1 MIVRALTG
9 LATLVLGVWLTG
21 CGGASSTPA
30 ASATIDSKTPQADK
44 TGASLS
50 GERAI
55 AYVAGGC
62 FWCVESD
69 FEKLSGV
76 YEAISGYTGGDVDN
90 PTYKQVTYKQTGH
103 LEAVKIV
110 YDPQTVSYRALIDY
124 HFRHIDPLDDG
135 GQFCDRGHSYKTAI
149 FVANDDERTI
159 AEAAKK
165 AASTVLGQ
173 SVVTPILDLKTF
185 WDAEDYHQDYYKKNP
200 LRYKYYRTGCRR
212 DARVKQLWD
221 GK

>member
-1 MIVRALTG
+1 MIARTLNGFGALFVALL
-9 LATLVLGVWLTG
+9 LAA
-21 CGGASSTPA
+21 CGDANSTPA
-30 ASATIDSKTPQADK
+30 SDATNTQENDAAPT
-44 TGASLS
+44 LS
-50 GERAI
+50 GERAF

-69 FEKLSGV
+69 FEKVPGV
-76 YEAISGYTGGDVDN
+76 YEAVSGYTGGDVDN
-90 PTYKQVTYKQTGH
+90 PTYKQVTYTQTGH
-103 LEAVKIV
+103 LEAVKVI
-110 YDPQTVSYRALIDY
+110 YDPQTVGFRALIDF

-149 FVANDDERTI
+149 FVANDEQRAI

-165 AASTVLGQ
+165 AATKALGQ
-173 SVVTPILDLKTF
+173 PVVTPVLNLKTF